1 MPTRSLSLDAVALGE
16 AGREVDALEAEGG
29 HRGFESDD
37 FGAGSDSVPNELV
50 HCDID
55 SPIKGYIDKV
65 KEAAKKS
72 SGREKLEAE
81 VKVCVLDLLRKFVI

>member
-1 MPTRSLSLDAVALGE
+1 VTLTP
-16 AGREVDALEAEGG
+16 
-29 HRGFESDD
+29 
-37 FGAGSDSVPNELV
+37 
-50 HCDID
+50 
-55 SPIKGYIDKV
+55 PIKGCIDKV